1 MGKDQG
7 LLLFLPLVPMVVHPP
22 LDGVAGGAFLGSS
35 LYWIFPSLAFAFLM
49 QGPLGVPLQL

>member
-7 LLLFLPLVPMVVHPP
+7 LLLFLPLVPVVHPP
-22 LDGVAGGAFLGSS
+22 LVGVEGGAFLGSS
-35 LYWIFPSLAFAFLM
+35 LYSIFPSLAFAFLM